1 MNERKPRTRFVVGN
15 HVVCI
20 SSGRAGQILAL
31 TPERGLCIVRT
42 ARRQEVLTISET
54 DLRFASWDEIRE
66 AEADQAD
73 SGRANSI
80 A

>member
-1 MNERKPRTRFVVGN
+1 VNEHKPRTRFVIGN

-31 TPERGLCIVRT
+31 TPERGICIVRT
-42 ARRQEVLTISET
+42 ARNHEVLTVSET
-54 DLRFASWDEIRE
+54 DLRFASWDEVRQ

-73 SGRANSI
+73 SGRTNSI